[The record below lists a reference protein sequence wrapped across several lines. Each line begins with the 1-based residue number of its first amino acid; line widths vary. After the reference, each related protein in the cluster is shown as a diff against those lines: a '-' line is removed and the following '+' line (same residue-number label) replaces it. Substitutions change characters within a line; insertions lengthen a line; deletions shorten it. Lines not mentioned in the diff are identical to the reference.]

1 MERDPAEGGQASVH
15 KWKHQGP
22 TWPHVPTHKP
32 TGEDNKVSHSHR
44 QLHPELQQVDNTFIM
59 LFLPTFLIF
68 VALSVSAIPLRPR
81 ANGQSPDLTSLIP
94 ANLSPARLFDSLP
107 KPNKLLGRFI
117 MGADYASSSGPFLG
131 KSPHKREGPI
141 SDTLGSLSANDLGEE
156 LPPKLS
162 PGSTPT

>member
-1 MERDPAEGGQASVH
+1 MKRDPAEGGQASVH

-68 VALSVSAIPLRPR
+68 VALSVSAIPLPR
-81 ANGQSPDLTSLIP
+81 TVI
-94 ANLSPARLFDSLP
+94 RLAPQAQQTLRAVHHGRRLCVQLRSI
-107 KPNKLLGRFI
+107 LG
-117 MGADYASSSGPFLG
+117 
-131 KSPHKREGPI
+131 
-141 SDTLGSLSANDLGEE
+141 
-156 LPPKLS
+156 
-162 PGSTPT
+162 